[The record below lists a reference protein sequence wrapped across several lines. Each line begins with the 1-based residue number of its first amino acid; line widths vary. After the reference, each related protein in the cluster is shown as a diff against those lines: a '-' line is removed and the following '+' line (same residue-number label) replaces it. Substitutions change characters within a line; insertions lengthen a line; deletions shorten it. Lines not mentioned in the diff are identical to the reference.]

1 MKLLRYGPVGQEKP
15 GVLDAEGGIR
25 DLSGII
31 TDIAGDSLSPASL
44 DRLKSMDP
52 AALPKVSGNPRIGPC
67 VGHVPNFIA
76 IGLNF
81 SDHAAEVGAAP
92 PPEPIVFNKHTS
104 CINGPNDDVVLP
116 KGAVKTDW
124 EVELA
129 MVVGTRCS
137 NVSEE
142 DSLSHIA
149 GFCIVNDVSERAF
162 QMERGGQWMKGKS
175 ADTFGPLGPWLVT
188 PDEIPDLSTLDMFLD
203 VNGTRMQTGNTKT
216 MIFGCAVIVS
226 YVSRFMTLVPGDVIT
241 TGTPP
246 GVGVGMKPQQFLK
259 PGDMMHLGITGLG
272 EQRQRVVAYG
282 E

>member
-1 MKLLRYGPVGQEKP
+1 MGQALIDIAF
-15 GVLDAEGGIR
+15 VR

-81 SDHAAEVGAAP
+81 SDHAEEVGAAP

-162 QMERGGQWMKGKS
+162 QMERAGLWMKGKS

-246 GVGVGMKPQQFLK
+246 GVGVGTKPQQFLK
-259 PGDMMHLGITGLG
+259 PGDLMHLGITGLG

-282 E
+282 